1 MNHLVRVL
9 VTLLITSSGLAHAA
23 YTETVNSVSITSGI
37 YVIDSDS
44 TRAGPNYARDMISVS
59 SNVTYTGSGSINYRY
74 DYQLLDSSDNL
85 ILLKNGSGGT
95 ATTFQGNSFT
105 VTSSIAK
112 ILVES
117 FAPAAQIDISRV
129 HRVRLLVKTG
139 PVFGLLKTQGDSAT
153 SRLVHFRNT
162 IPADAEANVHGY
174 IGQVRWVKKFACDT
188 DPANTA
194 LTAEAD
200 LVLYRYDNYLSAA
213 AAAVRTVK
221 HRIAYQLRESGS
233 GTVVGIANS
242 LIGPGYNMDE
252 YDLSTGFNAPY
263 TRSVTRGFTLDPAS
277 QLDPVNKTYYITAE
291 LSHQEI
297 VDGAYSV
304 DHADKHSA
312 TARILHFSGN
322 LIAGGDTVIMSGFTN
337 DPEASG
343 YTAPGGAGN
352 PDSVICGVRFAA
364 GTVSGLPAYKIA
376 ASLAIPQVKLF
387 ADGTAV
393 FDAPSPLAIV
403 APTTPDQ
410 GTVGNVSYNRA
421 NITFGTGGFS
431 STLKVQLPAGMGV
444 EILDPVRT
452 SHHVLESVLETVALN
467 LDQTLAP
474 VATVISIVAPPAK
487 IMLIVEESKPVEIS
501 AHGILWN
508 VNAGTFA
515 PGLPVNGVPRA
526 RFVRH
531 FETAV
536 MATLPIPVAEKQ
548 LYSNDLFYQYV
559 MPAPTGLT
567 LWSADVNGCASVN
580 LSLNIEPGNFDT
592 HFPHAAHLGWGSQGT
607 IQIVND
613 LVIPSG
619 SSLPAAEIVKMD
631 YARDCADLTCGT
643 IGDATVKLD
652 PASGAFTFTRDG
664 GLTIPGTYISSGS
677 RGDLVMGHIPAL
689 SVPGTTLYAHDTDV
703 FTNGR
708 FLTAGHFLD
717 GDDYTADKNNGP
729 GRLLNTGFAPADAN
743 LAERPVTAAYLAGLA
758 DYPGMNYRV
767 TSEAAAP
774 TAISVLGGVPT
785 PTYTLGSRAKYY
797 TRRGGV
803 TGIHEPTANPF
814 ASPVVIY
821 GYEFTFTSFGLSFM
835 DSETM
840 ESITA
845 GSLKIPAPSNFTMAF
860 NPLQFDC
867 LGGLT
872 TAKIP
877 GGSFTEDLDFW
888 NADFTGIAANFQ
900 PAIGASCDPSDA
912 YLTLGVQAWASN
924 ITQPLAG
931 TLGFKPDGN
940 LITAEDGLLEAVDS
954 RLGMPSVV
962 DIQGPGDEIYQFL
975 PAHDAYYENHDHSSE
990 AVGRLNFAG
999 GLDVAF
1005 FEDLTVHFQTG
1016 AQQDNVTDT
1025 VNMMGGWTSGGGD
1038 INAAD
1043 FDLDNR
1049 SYPATSNLADY
1060 RNGVS
1065 PDFLTHARQEWL
1077 GVVSFDYPLTWASA
1091 TRSFRATAPVS
1102 SDLLVLT
1109 TEHELTRLSA
1119 DFAELDFGANV
1130 RLDIPEIN
1138 LTNLATDALETGGVL
1153 GALQSS
1159 LTASVTNA
1167 LIDGLDASAELLNDQ
1182 MEVFYDRI
1190 FDQTI
1195 NPVVEALYDRLAA
1208 APDDAARELKVTE
1221 YLSTRGDS
1229 VRAKLQTIQ
1238 GGVGQA
1244 GSVVDEVDQSL
1255 AKLQVAIRTVI
1266 GRVRVNDT
1274 TGLVEID
1281 SQVLSIP
1288 ESFTTAAGTHA
1299 ADGIFAD
1306 ADGNGFDLAE
1316 VVTIAL
1322 IEELSP
1328 EIAGNLSTLLGGL
1341 GGSLLDQLGTDL
1353 DARFTEAK
1361 PTLDQLKQGLM
1372 ELHNSIGDLRSS
1384 GVFYDEI
1391 GNQVNASSALIQD
1404 LIDSAVADVIGEL
1417 GNIDFDEYS
1426 EEEIKEIIRHAVR
1439 DRFNASPVIAD
1450 VQEVLKASV
1459 YDLDATMKEAVSSA
1473 FAELN
1478 TIINRLLDDAI
1489 PADSSLAGLL
1499 GDVSEISAAG
1509 SIDGYA
1515 SINGDALRTL
1525 RLDAALQL
1533 KIPDDFEF
1541 NGYVEINQL
1550 DSFGDGSCSFGGE
1563 GEYAAE
1569 VKLGAVDI
1577 PVSWSGDGLRFDV
1590 ECKFTFD
1597 TAAGFALRGFGGSV
1611 EMTEGEIN
1619 FEAMKVT
1626 SLGAAAMF
1634 GKDENYIAAEVGLA
1648 FDSYELSGG
1657 VFFGRT
1663 CSIDPLLLVDPDVVN
1678 VLGDPPFTGVY
1689 AYGEAQIPIVNF
1701 SCLFSLSA
1709 KAGVGVFWFEE
1720 GNTFGGKM
1728 VVGATGR
1735 ALCAVEVG
1743 GDLTLIG
1750 AKSGND
1756 YSFFGKGRIF
1766 GEVGICPFC
1775 TSFEESVE
1783 LTYKNDKWDY
1793 EY

>member
-1 MNHLVRVL
+1 MAR
-9 VTLLITSSGLAHAA
+9 AA
-23 YTETVNSVSITSGI
+23 YTETINSTTITSGI
-37 YVIDSDS
+37 YIIDSDA
-44 TRAGPNYARDMISVS
+44 TRAGVNYARDTIRVS
-59 SNVTYTGSGSINYRY
+59 SNVTYTGSGTINYRY
-74 DYQLLDSSDNL
+74 DYQLLDSSNNL
-85 ILLKNGSGGT
+85 ILLNDGSGGT
-95 ATTFQGNSFT
+95 TTTFQGNSFT
-105 VTSSIAK
+105 VTSAIAK
-112 ILVES
+112 ILEES

-129 HRVRLLVKTG
+129 HRVRLLVKSG
-139 PVFGLLKTQGDSAT
+139 PVFGLLKTQGDTAT

-162 IPADAEANVHGY
+162 NAADAEANVHGY
-174 IGQVRWVKKFACDT
+174 IGQVRWVKKFACDS

-200 LVLYRYDNYLSAA
+200 FLLYRYDNYLSAA

-221 HRIAYQLRESGS
+221 HRITYQLRESGS
-233 GTVVGIANS
+233 GTVVGIVDS
-242 LIGPGYNMDE
+242 QSGPGYNMDE
-252 YDLSTGFNAPY
+252 YNLTTGFNAPY
-263 TRSVTRGFTLDPAS
+263 TRSVTRSFNLDPTA
-277 QLDPVNKTYYITAE
+277 QLDPVNKTYYISAE
-291 LSHQEI
+291 LSHEEI
-297 VDGAYSV
+297 VDGGFTI
-304 DHADKHSA
+304 DHANKNSVGV
-312 TARILHFSGN
+312 RILHFNGN
-322 LIAGGDTVIMSGFTN
+322 LAAGGDMVVMSGITN
-337 DPEASG
+337 DPEADG
-343 YTAPGGAGN
+343 YTAPGGVAN
-352 PDSVICGVRFAA
+352 PDSVICGVRIAS
-364 GTVSGLPAYKIA
+364 GSVSGLTTYTIA
-376 ASLAIPQVKLF
+376 ATLATPQVKLF

-393 FDAPSPLAIV
+393 FDDPSPLSIV

-410 GTVGNVSYNRA
+410 GTVGNVSYTRTNL
-421 NITFGTGGFS
+421 TFGTGGFS

-444 EILDPVRT
+444 EILNPINT
-452 SHHVLESVLETVALN
+452 SNHVLESVLETVALN
-467 LDQTLAP
+467 LNQTLSP
-474 VATVISIVAPPAK
+474 VASVVSIVAPPSK

-501 AHGILWN
+501 AEGILWN
-508 VNAGTFA
+508 VSAGTFA
-515 PGLPVNGVPRA
+515 PGLPVAGVPRA

-536 MATLPIPVAEKQ
+536 MATLPIPVAEMQ

-567 LWSADVNGCASVN
+567 LWSTDANGCASVN
-580 LSLNIEPGNFDT
+580 LSLNIDPGNFDS
-592 HFPHAAHLGWGSQGT
+592 HFPHAAHLSWANQGT
-607 IQIVND
+607 LQIVND
-613 LVIPSG
+613 LVIPAG
-619 SSLPAAEIVKMD
+619 STLPAAEIVEMD
-631 YARDCADLTCGT
+631 YARDCVDLTCGT
-643 IGDATVKLD
+643 VGDATVKLD
-652 PASGAFTFTRDG
+652 PAGGAFTFTRDG
-664 GLTIPGTYISSGS
+664 GLTLPGTYLSSGS
-677 RGDLVMGHIPAL
+677 RRDLVMGYIPAL
-689 SVPGTTLYAHDTDV
+689 SVPDTTLYAHDTEG
-703 FTNGR
+703 FSNGR
-708 FLTAGHFLD
+708 FLMAGHFLD
-717 GDDYTADKNNGP
+717 GDDYTGDKDNSP
-729 GRLLNTGFAPADAN
+729 GRLLNTGFASTDAN
-743 LAERPVTAAYLAGLA
+743 LAERPVTAAYLAGLG

-767 TSEAAAP
+767 TAEVVAP
-774 TAISVLGGVPT
+774 TAVSILGGVPT
-785 PTYTLGSRAKYY
+785 PTYTLGNRAKYY

-814 ASPVVIY
+814 ASPVWIY

-835 DSETM
+835 DSETVD
-840 ESITA
+840 SITA
-845 GSLKIPAPSNFTMAF
+845 GSLKVPAPSNFTMAF

-872 TAKIP
+872 TAEIP

-888 NADFTGIAANFQ
+888 NADLTGIAANFQ

-924 ITQPLAG
+924 ISLPLAG

-954 RLGMPSVV
+954 RLGLPSVV
-962 DIQGPGDEIYQFL
+962 DLQGPGEEVYHFL
-975 PAHDAYYENHDHSSE
+975 AAHDAYYENHDHSSE
-990 AVGRLNFAG
+990 AVGRLNIAG

-1016 AQQDNVTDT
+1016 AQQGNITDT

-1038 INAAD
+1038 INAAA

-1049 SYPATSNLADY
+1049 SYPVSSNLADY
-1060 RNGVS
+1060 RNGAS
-1065 PDFLTHARQEWL
+1065 PDFLIHARQDWL

-1102 SDLLVLT
+1102 SDLMVLT

-1138 LTNLATDALETGGVL
+1138 LSNLASDALETGGVL

-1159 LTASVTNA
+1159 LTESVTDA
-1167 LIDGLDASAELLNDQ
+1167 LIGGVDASAELLNDQ
-1182 MEVFYDRI
+1182 MEEFYDRI

-1195 NPVVEALYDRLAA
+1195 DPVVEILYDQLAA

-1229 VRAKLQTIQ
+1229 VRAKLQTLQ
-1238 GGVGQA
+1238 GSVGQA
-1244 GSVVDEVDQSL
+1244 GSVIDEVDQSL

-1266 GRVRVNDT
+1266 GRVRVNST
-1274 TGLVEID
+1274 TGLVH
-1281 SQVLSIP
+1281 SGNPVLILP
-1288 ESFTTAAGTHA
+1288 EDFIATSGTYTAE
-1299 ADGIFAD
+1299 GIFAD
-1306 ADGNGFDLAE
+1306 ADGNGYDLAE
-1316 VVTIAL
+1316 VLTVAL
-1322 IEELSP
+1322 IEELAP
-1328 EIAGNLSTLLGGL
+1328 EIAGNLSAVLGGV
-1341 GGSLLDQLGTDL
+1341 GGTLLDQLGADL
-1353 DARFTEAK
+1353 DARFSEAK
-1361 PTLDQLKQGLM
+1361 PTIDQLKQALM
-1372 ELHNSIGDLRSS
+1372 EFHNSIGDLRSS
-1384 GVFYDEI
+1384 GVFYSEI
-1391 GNQVNASSALIQD
+1391 SDQVNDSSVLIQD
-1404 LIDSAVADVIGEL
+1404 LVDSAVADVIGEL
-1417 GNIDFDEYS
+1417 GNIEFDEYS
-1426 EEEIKEIIRHAVR
+1426 EEEIKDIIRHAVR
-1439 DRFNASPVIAD
+1439 DRFNASPFIAD
-1450 VQEVLKASV
+1450 VQEVLKASI
-1459 YDLDATMKEAVSSA
+1459 YDLDATMNEAVSSA

-1489 PADSSLAGLL
+1489 PADSSLANLL
-1499 GDVSEISAAG
+1499 GDVSQISAAG

-1533 KIPDDFEF
+1533 RIPDDFEF

-1550 DSFGDGSCSFGGE
+1550 DSFGDESCSFAGE
-1563 GEYAAE
+1563 GEYAVE

-1577 PVSWSGDGLRFDV
+1577 PVAWSGDGLRFDV

-1597 TAAGFALRGFGGSV
+1597 TVADLALRGFGGSV

-1634 GKDENYIAAEVGLA
+1634 GKDENFIAAEVGLA

-1663 CSIDPLLLVDPDVVN
+1663 CSIDPLVLVDPDVVK
-1678 VLGDPPFTGVY
+1678 VLGDPPFTGIY
-1689 AYGEAQIPIVNF
+1689 AYGEAQIPIVNL

-1766 GEVGICPFC
+1766 GEIGICPLC

-1783 LTYKNDKWDY
+1783 LTYKNNKWDY